1 MSFLDNYEDVATRI
15 QRFWATHKEGKI
27 HTSIMDINLE
37 KGYVL
42 VECRVYRHFEDQE
55 PAGIDYAF
63 GNVATYNV
71 QMKKWFVE
79 DTVTSAIGRCVGLVL
94 GSDKRPTVQ
103 NMAQVEQIDSH
114 IVQDSAKDYDYW
126 STKHGDVPSFQ
137 TREAADD
144 AGIPTL
150 GIAVEEIKGTLG
162 GQQVAAAPMCVH
174 GHMIWREGTSA
185 KTNKAWGGYM
195 CSEKAKAKQC
205 TPVWYVLTSDG
216 QWKPQV

>member
-1 MSFLDNYEDVATRI
+1 
-15 QRFWATHKEGKI
+15 
-27 HTSIMDINLE
+27 MDINLE
-37 KGYVL
+37 KGHVL

-79 DTVTSAIGRCVGLVL
+79 DTVTSAIGRCVGLVI

-103 NMAQVEQIDSH
+103 NMQQVERIDSQ

-137 TREAADD
+137 TREAAEE

-150 GIAVEEIKGTLG
+150 GIAMETIKQGLG
-162 GQQVAAAPMCVH
+162 GAQVAAAPICVH
-174 GHMIWREGTSA
+174 GHMIWKEGTSA
-185 KTNKAWGGYM
+185 KTGKGWGGYM
-195 CSEKAKAKQC
+195 CVEKVKAKQC
-205 TPVWYVLTSDG
+205 APAWYVLTSDG